1 MLVERN
7 ELCQLIPHAGSM
19 CLLDGVL
26 AWDEKSIRCISRS
39 HLLTDNPLRKNN
51 SLSTIHAMEYGAQA
65 MAVHGGLLARAA
77 GEKHADGYLAALR
90 DVKLYVDQLDK
101 ITNAL
106 TIEATQLVAGNGNL
120 MYEFEVKADETLI
133 ASARATVVTQPNDA
147 D

>member
-1 MLVERN
+1 MLIERD
-7 ELCQLIPHAGSM
+7 ELCQLIPHAGNM

-26 AWDEKSIRCISRS
+26 AWDEKSIKCISRS
-39 HLLTDNPLRKNN
+39 HLLTNNPLRKNN
-51 SLSTIHAMEYGAQA
+51 RLSTIHAMEYGAQA

-90 DVKLYVDQLDK
+90 DVKLCSDQLDN
-101 ITNAL
+101 IRNAL

-120 MYEFEVKADETLI
+120 MYNFEVKAEDTLV
-133 ASARATVVTQPNDA
+133 ASARAMVVTRPNDS

>member
-1 MLVERN
+1 MLIERE

-26 AWDEKSIRCISRS
+26 TWDEKSIICVSHS

-51 SLSTIHAMEYGAQA
+51 KLSTLHAMEYGAQA

-77 GEKHADGYLAALR
+77 GEQHADGYLAALR
-90 DVKLYVDQLDK
+90 DVKLYSEQLDT
-101 ITNAL
+101 INNPL
-106 TIEATQLVAGNGNL
+106 TIEATQLMAGNGNL
-120 MYEFEVKADETLI
+120 MYAFEVKAEDILI
-133 ASARATVVTQPNDA
+133 ASARATVVTRPNDL